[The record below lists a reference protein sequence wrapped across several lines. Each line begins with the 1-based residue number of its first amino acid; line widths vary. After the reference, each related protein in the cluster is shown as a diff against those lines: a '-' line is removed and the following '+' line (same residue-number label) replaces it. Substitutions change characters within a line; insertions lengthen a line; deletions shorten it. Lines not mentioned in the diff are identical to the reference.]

1 MRRISVFVGLALLAT
16 AVVAVVFE
24 SCTEHEERGRIVAK
38 VGDATLTVKDLDQ
51 DLPDVVR
58 RRLVPGQLREY
69 VENWVQRELFAQE
82 AERRGVDADPQLRRE
97 LERLKRELL
106 AQRAVEMLLPD
117 SFRVADADARRYYE
131 ANKDQ
136 FMRDVDEVKLAEIW
150 VSQMALARDIYVR
163 AKSGED
169 FGALAQ
175 KYSEGPGAKRGGVVG
190 TVALEDLPAALRR
203 RVARAKPGSLLK
215 PIALAKGVVVVKVLN
230 KYPAKSVRDFE
241 EVRPRIVAELQREE
255 YQKAYEAALQ
265 ELSQRKEVWVNE
277 DLLKQ
282 LATSAQR
289 VSGRREGQ

>member
-1 MRRISVFVGLALLAT
+1 MRRISSVVGGGLLVTAALALLI
-16 AVVAVVFE
+16 
-24 SCTEHEERGRIVAK
+24 SGCGKHEERVSVVAR
-38 VGDATLTVKDLDQ
+38 VGDASLTVEDLDQ
-51 DLPDVVR
+51 DLPEGVR

-82 AERRGVDADPQLRRE
+82 AERRGLDADAQLQRE

-106 AQRAVEMLLPD
+106 AQKAVEALLPD
-117 SFRVADADARRYYE
+117 SLRVAEEDARRYYE

-136 FMRDVDEVKLAEIW
+136 FVRDVDEVELAEIW

-163 AKSGED
+163 AKGGED

-175 KYSEGPGAKRGGVVG
+175 KYSEGPGAKRGGVIG
-190 TVALEDLPAALRR
+190 TVALESLPAPLRR
-203 RVARAKPGSLLK
+203 RVAKAKPGALLK
-215 PIALAKGVVVVKVLN
+215 PIALEKGVVVVKVLN

-241 EVRPRIVAELQREE
+241 EVRSRIMAELEREE
-255 YQKAYEAALQ
+255 YRKAYETALQ

-282 LATSAQR
+282 L
-289 VSGRREGQ
+289 VSSTQSGAGGR